1 MKVYTKFLINIF
13 FRSFVFV
20 LLIIT
25 SLVFFLNLLTELEFF
40 KDMELSLSYPF
51 FLSLLNSPSLIFEM
65 FPFIFLITTQ
75 LFFIKLFDN
84 NEIQIFKYSGLE
96 NSKILLRLS
105 LISLLSGLFV
115 ILLFYNLSSN
125 LKNIYLEIKS
135 NYTNDGKYLAMI
147 TKNGLW
153 IKDINE
159 NKILIINSSSI
170 ESNFLLNNF
179 ITEFDENFNVIRN
192 IQSEKIDIKDK
203 KWVIFNSKIYKKNNY
218 DFVEKLNFNSSFN
231 LENIQKLFSNLSS
244 LNLYELYKLRKNY
257 KQLNY
262 SITDID
268 IQLLKI
274 ITYPLYLLLI
284 TLFSALIMLN
294 IKEIKGTIFKI
305 SIGLFFSV
313 IIYYLNNFSYVL
325 GSTERVSIYFSV
337 FVPMIVLGLINILML
352 KKVNAK

>member
-40 KDMELSLSYPF
+40 KDLELSLSYPF

-96 NSKILLRLS
+96 NSKILFRLS
-105 LISLLSGLFV
+105 LISLISGLFV

-192 IQSEKIDIKDK
+192 IQSERIDIKDK
-203 KWVIFNSKIYKKNNY
+203 KWIIFNAKIYKK
-218 DFVEKLNFNSSFN
+218 
-231 LENIQKLFSNLSS
+231 
-244 LNLYELYKLRKNY
+244 
-257 KQLNY
+257 
-262 SITDID
+262 
-268 IQLLKI
+268 I
-274 ITYPLYLLLI
+274 I
-284 TLFSALIMLN
+284 
-294 IKEIKGTIFKI
+294 
-305 SIGLFFSV
+305 
-313 IIYYLNNFSYVL
+313 
-325 GSTERVSIYFSV
+325 
-337 FVPMIVLGLINILML
+337 MIL
-352 KKVNAK
+352 

>member
-40 KDMELSLSYPF
+40 KDLELSLSYPL

-96 NSKILLRLS
+96 NSKILFRLS
-105 LISLLSGLFV
+105 LISLISGLFV

-153 IKDINE
+153 IKDIND
-159 NKILIINSSSI
+159 NKVLIINSSSI

-179 ITEFDENFNVIRN
+179 ITEFDKYFNVIRN
-192 IQSEKIDIKDK
+192 IQSERIDIKDK
-203 KWVIFNSKIYKKNNY
+203 EWIIYNAKIYKKNNY
-218 DFVEKLNFNSSFN
+218 DFEEKLNFNSSFN
-231 LENIQKLFSNLSS
+231 LENIQNLFSNLSS

-257 KQLNY
+257 KLLNY

-268 IQLLKI
+268 IHVLKI
-274 ITYPLYLLLI
+274 ITYPLYLFLI

-294 IKEIKGTIFKI
+294 IKEIKGTVFKI

-325 GSTERVSIYFSV
+325 GSTERISIYFSV

-352 KKVNAK
+352 QKVNAK

>member
-13 FRSFVFV
+13 FRSFFFV
-20 LLIIT
+20 LLVIT
-25 SLVFFLNLLTELEFF
+25 SLVFFLNLLTELDFF
-40 KDMELSLSYPF
+40 KDLDLGLSYPF

-75 LFFIKLFDN
+75 LFFIKLFEN
-84 NEIQIFKYSGLE
+84 NEIHIFKYSGLK
-96 NSKILLRLS
+96 NSKILFRLS
-105 LISLLSGLFV
+105 LISLVTGLFV
-115 ILLFYNLSSN
+115 VVLFYNFSSN

-153 IKDINE
+153 IKDMNVD
-159 NKILIINSSSI
+159 KVLIINSSSI
-170 ESNFLLNNF
+170 KSNFLLNNF
-179 ITEFDENFNVIRN
+179 ITEFDEKYNVIRN

-203 KWVIFNSKIYKKNNY
+203 EWLIFNAKIYQKNSY
-218 DFVEKLNFNSSFN
+218 EFKEKLNFKSNFN
-231 LENIQKLFSNLSS
+231 LENIQNLFSNLSS

-274 ITYPLYLLLI
+274 ISYPLYLFLI
-284 TLFSALIMLN
+284 TLFSSLIMLN

-325 GSTERVSIYFSV
+325 GSTERISIYFSV
-337 FVPMIVLGLINILML
+337 FVPMIILGIINILML
-352 KKVNAK
+352 KKINAK

>member
-105 LISLLSGLFV
+105 LISLISGLFV

-192 IQSEKIDIKDK
+192 IQSEKIDIKEK
-203 KWVIFNSKIYKKNNY
+203 KWIIFNAKIYKNY
-218 DFVEKLNFNSSFN
+218 FQ
-231 LENIQKLFSNLSS
+231 I
-244 LNLYELYKLRKNY
+244 
-257 KQLNY
+257 
-262 SITDID
+262 
-268 IQLLKI
+268 
-274 ITYPLYLLLI
+274 YL
-284 TLFSALIMLN
+284 
-294 IKEIKGTIFKI
+294 
-305 SIGLFFSV
+305 
-313 IIYYLNNFSYVL
+313 
-325 GSTERVSIYFSV
+325 
-337 FVPMIVLGLINILML
+337 P
-352 KKVNAK
+352 

>member
-40 KDMELSLSYPF
+40 KDLELSLSYPL

-96 NSKILLRLS
+96 NSKILFRLS
-105 LISLLSGLFV
+105 LISLISGLFV

-153 IKDINE
+153 IKDIND
-159 NKILIINSSSI
+159 NKVLIINSSSI

-179 ITEFDENFNVIRN
+179 ITEFDEYFNVIRN
-192 IQSEKIDIKDK
+192 IQSERIDIKDK
-203 KWVIFNSKIYKKNNY
+203 EWIIYNAKIYKKNNY
-218 DFVEKLNFNSSFN
+218 DFEEKLNFNSSFN
-231 LENIQKLFSNLSS
+231 LENIQNLFSNLSS

-257 KQLNY
+257 KLLNY

-268 IQLLKI
+268 IHVLKI
-274 ITYPLYLLLI
+274 ITYPLYLFLI

-294 IKEIKGTIFKI
+294 IKEIKGTVFKI

-325 GSTERVSIYFSV
+325 GSTERISIYFSV

-352 KKVNAK
+352 QKVNAK